1 MFRILAITATL
12 IGVMSAAHA
21 DVWRWTDA
29 QGRIQYSDKWVP
41 GSVLIKS
48 DRNHPSMGDPNAAS
62 ESTDSADQQ
71 HLATSNANI
80 ADQQAQRAT
89 EDTVKQDVA
98 KIKEKQCK
106 EATANYEKAI
116 QSRRIYKDGKD
127 GAREYLTD
135 AEADAYRARVLTD
148 RKSACGK

>member
-21 DVWRWTDA
+21 DVWRWTDP

-62 ESTDSADQQ
+62 DSDSADQQ
-71 HLATSNANI
+71 RLATSNAAI
-80 ADQQAQRAT
+80 ADQQAQRQT

-106 EATANYEKAI
+106 EATTNYEKAI

-127 GAREYLTD
+127 GTREYLTD
-135 AEADAYRARVLTD
+135 AQADAYRAQALTD